1 MSTLE
6 NEHLRVS
13 VKPEG
18 AELTSIFDKTN
29 NLERLWQADP
39 AVWNRHAPILFPF
52 VGRLVDNTYH
62 YRGKSYT
69 LPQHGFARD
78 CTFRLKRETSTA
90 VSYELI
96 DTPETRINY
105 PFVFKLQL
113 DYVIEGN
120 RLHVAHTVVNPGP
133 ETMYFSIG
141 GHPAFRTPLLEGE
154 SFSDYYIEF
163 EKKETCTRWY
173 ANGNG
178 LIDRSEEMYLAN
190 TAVVPY
196 TPDRFSEDAL
206 IFKNLE
212 SSEVSLKCFKS
223 DRAVTLDFAGWPYLG
238 IWSKPGGAP
247 FVCLEPW
254 FGIADA
260 AGHDG
265 ELTRKEGIMRLE
277 SGLNFCCEYALT
289 FT

>member
-39 AVWNRHAPILFPF
+39 SVWNRHAPVLFPF
-52 VGRLVDNTYH
+52 VGRLVNDTCH
-62 YRGKSYT
+62 YRGKTYS

-78 CTFRLKRETSTA
+78 CTFRLIRETSATI
-90 VSYELI
+90 SYELA
-96 DTPETRINY
+96 DTPETRANY
-105 PFVFKLQL
+105 PFAFKIQL
-113 DYVIEGN
+113 DYSLHGN
-120 RLHVAHTVVNPGP
+120 KVRVAHTVTNPGV

-141 GHPAFRTPLLEGE
+141 GHPAFRTTLLEGE

-178 LIDRSEEMYLAN
+178 LIDRSEEKYLSN
-190 TAVVPY
+190 TALVPY
-196 TPDRFSEDAL
+196 TLDRFSEDAL

-212 SSEVSLKCFKS
+212 SSEVSLKSFKNGH
-223 DRAVTLDFAGWPYLG
+223 AVTLDFAGWPYLG